1 MQLSWAITMQISRV
15 KPGNQKD
22 GGGRKGGRE
31 AGREGGREGK
41 SEGGGK

>member
-22 GGGRKGGRE
+22 GAGRWGGGEGGRQ
-31 AGREGGREGK
+31 GGREGK